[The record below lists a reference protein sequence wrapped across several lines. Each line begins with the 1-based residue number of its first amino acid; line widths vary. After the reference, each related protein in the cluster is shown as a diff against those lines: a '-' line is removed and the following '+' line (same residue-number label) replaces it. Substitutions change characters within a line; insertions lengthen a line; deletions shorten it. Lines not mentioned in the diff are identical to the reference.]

1 MTALNRPNLIARSVT
16 VLVATA
22 CVVVIVIALTSG
34 GSSYVLNL
42 RLSNAS
48 GLRPGSQV
56 LVGGVPVGTVGALN
70 LRGSVVTAPLDLN
83 PAQVRVGR
91 GASASITAANLLGE
105 EYVALNPGDGHAPLP
120 SGATLP
126 ESATTPPTDLDQVV
140 DVLDAPTRADLAVL
154 LNEAGLA
161 VAGRRADVSA
171 ILRQIPLSFSAA
183 TRLLTQLVQ
192 DNHTLTDAVAN
203 SDQFISRI
211 DAQAGDLKRVIG
223 SSSQAAGVLAARAA
237 DLRQTVTGG
246 PSAVA
251 TLTRVL
257 DQGAPVV
264 HELIGPAG
272 DVADAAPLVNRVL
285 SDVRPFT
292 AAAVPSL
299 NRAAAVAPTLDRL
312 AVKATPTVAAALPT
326 VTSLQN
332 IARLAQPLSTWL
344 GLSSQDFFNVFAG
357 WSRAIQFRDGLGH
370 IFNGDV
376 NLNPEIV
383 LNVADRDA
391 SPAQRRQ
398 NLLDVLNPTV
408 LRTMGLLGA
417 ARAARN
423 APATTVS
430 HLLSLAHGSA
440 KSPATTHVPPTSTP
454 VPTSPA
460 GGGSSSTPAG
470 GLAHLLSGLLGGHG
484 GSGSSGAG
492 KGGSS
497 GSSGSGGSG
506 GSGSGGTGSGGGG
519 APASSLAGLLSYLL
533 GR

>member
-1 MTALNRPNLIARSVT
+1 MTALSRPNLIARSVT

-22 CVVVIVIALTSG
+22 CAVVIVIALSSG
-34 GSSYVLNL
+34 GSSYVVNL

-56 LVGGVPVGTVGALN
+56 LVGGVPVGTVGSLN
-70 LRGSVVTAPLDLN
+70 LHGSVVTAPLDLN
-83 PAQVRVGR
+83 PAQVKVGR

-105 EYVALNPGDGHAPLP
+105 EYVALNPGDSHARLP

-126 ESATTPPTDLDQVV
+126 ESATAPPTDLDQVV

-171 ILRQIPLSFSAA
+171 ILRQIPLSFTAA

-192 DNHTLTDAVAN
+192 DNHTLADAVSN
-203 SDQFISRI
+203 SDQFITRI
-211 DAQAGDLKRVIG
+211 DAQAGDLKQAIG

-237 DLRQTVTGG
+237 DLRQSVTGG

-257 DQGAPVV
+257 DQATPVAR
-264 HELIGPAG
+264 ELIGPAG
-272 DVADAAPLVNRVL
+272 DVAAAAPVLNRVL

-292 AAAVPSL
+292 AAAVPTL
-299 NRAAAVAPTLDRL
+299 NRAATVAPTLDRL
-312 AVKATPTVAAALPT
+312 AVQATPTVAAALPT
-326 VTSLQN
+326 VSSLQT

-376 NLNPEIV
+376 FLNPKIV
-383 LNVADRDA
+383 LNVADRGA
-391 SPAQRRQ
+391 SAAQRRQ
-398 NLLDVLNPTV
+398 NLLDVINPTV
-408 LRTMGLLGA
+408 LKTMGLLGA
-417 ARAARN
+417 ARAALT

-430 HLLSLAHGSA
+430 HLLGPAHGRA
-440 KSPATTHVPPTSTP
+440 TSPTTTHVAPTSTP
-454 VPTSPA
+454 APTTSA
-460 GGGSSSTPAG
+460 GGGSSPTPAG
-470 GLAHLLSGLLGGHG
+470 GLAGLLSGLLGRHG
-484 GSGSSGAG
+484 GSGSSG
-492 KGGSS
+492 S
-497 GSSGSGGSG
+497 GTSGGSPGSAG
-506 GSGSGGTGSGGGG
+506 GSGSGSGGGG
-519 APASSLAGLLSYLL
+519 APTSPLAGLLSYLL
-533 GR
+533 GK